1 MTPSATARLAV
12 TVNGRRVRLEVPAET
27 TLAELLRV
35 ELGLTGTKVG
45 CGVGECGACTVLLD
59 GAPVASC
66 LVLAAEID
74 GRRVSTIEDDRN
86 PRVRRLREAFV
97 AAAALQCGFCTPGM
111 ILAASALP
119 PDADEAT
126 IRAGLAGNVCR
137 CTGYTKIVA
146 AVRRAGRRRT
156 RRG

>member
-1 MTPSATARLAV
+1 MMPSATVRLAV

-27 TLAELLRV
+27 TLAELLRA
-35 ELGLTGTKVG
+35 ELALTGTKVG